1 MKGTTMRPAYR
12 GPFIAALA
20 TAATLTVAGCG
31 AAASG
36 TSSPPAVAAPPE
48 SANATPA
55 PATATPTTAS
65 ASPASPAPA
74 PAALKTYTFPD
85 GRLSFQYPADWKVE
99 LFTGEGTPSTS
110 GTATVL
116 DAGGTEQATVYWG
129 QIADGVSHP
138 VTRTVFE
145 SEPVPGLGQQ
155 PAPAARYSFYVDR
168 MEDITTYRMHLT
180 AGAPTAGDGSRID
193 GIIRVGER
201 VLVADVKFIDNPFA
215 SDDAAKS
222 WLTTAEGESLKALML
237 SMSYR

>member
-1 MKGTTMRPAYR
+1 MRPAHR
-12 GPFIAALA
+12 APVIAALA
-20 TAATLTVAGCG
+20 TAAALIVAGCG
-31 AAASG
+31 TAASSNP
-36 TSSPPAVAAPPE
+36 TPPAVAE
-48 SANATPA
+48 TP
-55 PATATPTTAS
+55 S
-65 ASPASPAPA
+65 SA
-74 PAALKTYTFPD
+74 PAAAALNKYTFPD
-85 GRLSFQYPADWKVE
+85 GRLSFEYPADWRVE
-99 LFTGEGTPSTS
+99 LFPAADAPSTS
-110 GTATVL
+110 RSATVF
-116 DAGGTEQATVYWG
+116 DARGTEQATVYAG
-129 QIADGVSHP
+129 QAADGVSHP